1 MRISYNCMC
10 KRRRIRT
17 MPRTRPASRP
27 PPAPAT
33 ARPRR
38 RCEVGDDDYPARG
51 DGWHRDRAGFVRVGT
66 KYVGKCPS
74 GMTLPDAQ
82 ALLDDAVAFY
92 PPRWRYGYPKRLYAV
107 ADGVEREQL
116 EAYRATHDLAEAVQG
131 AVLPPL
137 WIVRDGYSGWVAST
151 TMTATAPIAELMDVL
166 TRVGNFI
173 ASRLH
178 GMTDDRSI
186 MAVQSWHD
194 RCGSTWAALWG
205 TPPDSAGTELLAIH
219 PDRIRLGDEGCDAGG
234 AASGKT
240 GAGPGNQATPLALKK
255 SSVRYRARS
264 AAALSYDE
272 RSSQLKPWSAPS

>member
-1 MRISYNCMC
+1 MDELVAESGDGDIEVALTWSNGDEWS
-10 KRRRIRT
+10 T
-17 MPRTRPASRP
+17 GAE
-27 PPAPAT
+27 AT
-33 ARPRR
+33 
-38 RCEVGDDDYPARG
+38 RG
-51 DGWHRDRAGFVRVGT
+51 DLWVSLRGTPVWYGHDEREGFEWSWIELLEFLAEYWLYLSVEDGPPLGVALDAAPRMLAAAEAAIE
-66 KYVGKCPS
+66 S
-74 GMTLPDAQ
+74 GAPLGS
-82 ALLDDAVAFY
+82 
-92 PPRWRYGYPKRLYAV
+92 R
-107 ADGVEREQL
+107 VEREQL